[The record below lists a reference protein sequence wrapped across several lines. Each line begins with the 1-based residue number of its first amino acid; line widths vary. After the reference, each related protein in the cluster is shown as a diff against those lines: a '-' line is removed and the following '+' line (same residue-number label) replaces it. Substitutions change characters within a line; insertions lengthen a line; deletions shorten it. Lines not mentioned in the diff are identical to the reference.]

1 MGDTPMLSSYAIPVT
16 RLRDSEPQLDQDDQ
30 PIPGSGSTSAQPL
43 PDALFAPG
51 NTSEPVVAGTAAVIS
66 QPTLYWPSQTD
77 LDIVATDRLVVGGT
91 TYMVEGIPANWP
103 LGTVVTL
110 KAVQAK

>member
-1 MGDTPMLSSYAIPVT
+1 MLSDYVVPVI
-16 RLRDSEPQLDQDDQ
+16 RLRDSDPEKDQDGTV
-30 PIPGSGSTSAQPL
+30 IPGSGTTVPTDL
-43 PDALFAPG
+43 PPALFAPG
-51 NTSEPVVAGTAAVIS
+51 NTSEPVAAGVSAVIS
-66 QPTLYWPSQTD
+66 QPTLYWRGN
-77 LDIVATDRLVVGGT
+77 VAVDVIPTDRLTVSGT